1 MHKFPFWNNFRKVM
15 SGATRKEQGFGRR
28 RWRKLKSVDLF
39 EFVLR
44 FFATFCPTGDGPTTK
59 KVEENRE
66 E

>member
-1 MHKFPFWNNFRKVM
+1 M